1 MEVGSIFM
9 IHHIYQPNPRNSRIT
24 FRQKFKLLNESTGST
39 LLPHMKES
47 FFVLF
52 IEDTWATLYV
62 VP

>member
-1 MEVGSIFM
+1 MEVGSIF
-9 IHHIYQPNPRNSRIT
+9 ISLTLEIAVSLLGKNSNDY
-24 FRQKFKLLNESTGST
+24 LYESTGST
-39 LLPHMKES
+39 LVPHMKES